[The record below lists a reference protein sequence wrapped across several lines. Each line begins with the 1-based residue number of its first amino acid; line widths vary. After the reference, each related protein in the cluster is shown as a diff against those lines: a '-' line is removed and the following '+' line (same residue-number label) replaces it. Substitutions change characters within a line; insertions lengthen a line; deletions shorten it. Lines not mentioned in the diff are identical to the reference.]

1 MKKSRAPHAP
11 ALLLAVTLLLPCFAA
26 LAAPSGLPPGT
37 PGDMPLSYISSR
49 AVPLSAKE
57 IKALELSD
65 TFAKTDIPPVLS
77 GGGKI
82 IYVHGAVLPSIIAS
96 PMQVC
101 DVELQAGEL
110 VNEII
115 VGDSARWMI
124 ESGVSGVGA
133 DERTHLF
140 IKPVDAGL
148 ESTAIITTNRRV
160 YHLRL
165 ISRTRGH
172 TPYVGFSYAED
183 LNRQALA
190 RKRQDQKRAE
200 WSSATVEGQR
210 LDLSK
215 LNFNYS
221 VKGDKVSWRPL
232 RVYDDGR
239 QTFLQLP
246 AALTGEMP
254 VLLVR
259 KGGTDV
265 LVNYRINEG
274 AMIVDGLFERI
285 VLVLGVGSDQEKV
298 EVRREG

>member
-1 MKKSRAPHAP
+1 
-11 ALLLAVTLLLPCFAA
+11 
-26 LAAPSGLPPGT
+26 
-37 PGDMPLSYISSR
+37 MPLSYISSR
-49 AVPLSAKE
+49 AVPLTAKE

-65 TFAKTDIPPVLS
+65 TWAKTDIPPVLS

-82 IYVHGAVLPSIIAS
+82 IYVHGAVLPSVIAS

-101 DVELQAGEL
+101 DVELQAGEQ

-115 VGDSARWMI
+115 VGDSARWII
-124 ESGVSGVGA
+124 ESGVSGIGA

-148 ESTAIITTNRRV
+148 ESTAIITTDRRV

-165 ISRTRGH
+165 LSRARGH
-172 TPYVGFSYAED
+172 TPYVGFSYADD
-183 LNRQALA
+183 LSRQLLA
-190 RKRQDQKRAE
+190 RKKQDQRKAE
-200 WSSATVEGQR
+200 WSSATVEGR
-210 LDLSK
+210 HVDLSR

-221 VKGDKVSWRPL
+221 VKGDKVRWRPL

-239 QTFLQLP
+239 QTFIQLP
-246 AALTGEMP
+246 GAMTGEMP

-265 LVNYRINEG
+265 VVNYRVNDG
-274 AMIVDGLFERI
+274 TMIVDGLFERI
-285 VLVLGVGSDQEKV
+285 ALVLGVGSDQEKV